1 VRVQFSCAF
10 LEALRHLQELQA
22 TRIIPRQPSGDAP
35 THCGLLSEVFRRG
48 RHIRPF
54 EQPDKSTLGA
64 NVRISICSILNR
76 CCLVTFNIEHPLT
89 MRKVGCASKY
99 AYDRSIIIAADWCQ
113 GGRRLTKQKQIYA
126 QDSLFC
132 AAADFAGRLFL
143 QQRRWLS
150 APWRAEFDRVL
161 VLLSRP

>member
-1 VRVQFSCAF
+1 VFSSPQSAILRSRVRLFRAGRFVRLEFSCAF

-35 THCGLLSEVFRRG
+35 THCGLLSKVFRRG

-54 EQPDKSTLGA
+54 ERPDKSTLGA

-76 CCLVTFNIEHPLT
+76 YCLVTFNIEHPLT

-99 AYDRSIIIAADWCQ
+99 AYDRSIVIAA
-113 GGRRLTKQKQIYA
+113 GRRLTKQKQIYA
-126 QDSLFC
+126 QGSLFC

-143 QQRRWLS
+143 
-150 APWRAEFDRVL
+150 
-161 VLLSRP
+161 